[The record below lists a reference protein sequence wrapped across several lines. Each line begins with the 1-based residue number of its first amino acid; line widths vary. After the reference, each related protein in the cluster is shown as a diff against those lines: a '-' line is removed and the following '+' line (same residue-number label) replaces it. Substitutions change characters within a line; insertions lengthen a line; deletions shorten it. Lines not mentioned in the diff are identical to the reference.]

1 MKAIARKRL
10 LGDRSGGVMMEYVI
24 LAVLIAAALVVA
36 VVMFSRSV
44 GDGFFVSGK
53 AVTLREKSAKQT
65 LESER
70 VRRDNDA
77 AAAKEYHDRM
87 HEPQ

>member
-1 MKAIARKRL
+1 MSAQSLKRF
-10 LGDRSGGVMMEYVI
+10 LGNRAGGVMMEYVI
-24 LAVLIAAALVVA
+24 LAVLIAAALIVA
-36 VVMFSRSV
+36 VVAFSRSV

-53 AVTLREKSAKQT
+53 AVTLREKTAKQT